1 MPSLP
6 PVWTILYGDI
16 FPHVS
21 RRHSPVPLVSCPD
34 LLLIV
39 LDRDDEEHEQGDALN
54 PCQEEEVVVQMAVV
68 DVTWRNRNEGTVR
81 RRRRSSLCEGKSE
94 SCSFSFLFFF
104 GFADFFFI
112 KKKNSTQVHF
122 ASKRVTL
129 L

>member
-1 MPSLP
+1 MPSCH
-6 PVWTILYGDI
+6 LYRYI

-81 RRRRSSLCEGKSE
+81 RRRSSLCEGKSKR
-94 SCSFSFLFFF
+94 CSVL
-104 GFADFFFI
+104 
-112 KKKNSTQVHF
+112 K
-122 ASKRVTL
+122 
-129 L
+129 